1 MRFITMK
8 KAYHL
13 GTYFWKGQTNKQT
26 NKSKYFEVGGRCF
39 FFEFLLK
46 LVMENN

>member
-26 NKSKYFEVGGRCF
+26 NPSILRWEVDVF